1 MLVKLAVKR
10 SDISAMLEDEETTE
24 GEGEG
29 EDEDTDDQTN
39 VFTGWTVSRV
49 EIVYTFLESRAF
61 ANDDVAICG
70 MIIPSVTKAIKTKN
84 TYKFNVT
91 IFIS

>member
-1 MLVKLAVKR
+1 
-10 SDISAMLEDEETTE
+10 MLEDEETAE
-24 GEGEG
+24 GEGGGDEEENDEG
-29 EDEDTDDQTN
+29 PDDQTN
-39 VFTGWTVSRV
+39 VFTGWAVSML
-49 EIVYTFLESRAF
+49 EIAYTFLESKAF
-61 ANDDVAICG
+61 ANDDTAICG

>member
-1 MLVKLAVKR
+1 
-10 SDISAMLEDEETTE
+10 MLEDEETVE

-29 EDEDTDDQTN
+29 EGDDEGTDDQTN
-39 VFTGWTVSRV
+39 VFAGWAASTV
-49 EIVYTFLESRAF
+49 EIVYTFLESRVF
-61 ANDDVAICG
+61 ANDNVAICG
-70 MIIPSVTKAIKTKN
+70 MIKPSVTKAIKTKN

>member
-1 MLVKLAVKR
+1 
-10 SDISAMLEDEETTE
+10 MLEDEETAE

-29 EDEDTDDQTN
+29 EENEEGTDDQTN
-39 VFTGWTVSRV
+39 VFTGWATSKLETVYMS
-49 EIVYTFLESRAF
+49 LESKAF

>member
-1 MLVKLAVKR
+1 
-10 SDISAMLEDEETTE
+10 MLEDEETAE

-29 EDEDTDDQTN
+29 EENDEGTDDQTN
-39 VFTGWTVSRV
+39 VFTGWAVSML
-49 EIVYTFLESRAF
+49 ETAYTFLESKAF
-61 ANDDVAICG
+61 ANDDTAICG

>member
-1 MLVKLAVKR
+1 
-10 SDISAMLEDEETTE
+10 MLEDEETGE

-29 EDEDTDDQTN
+29 EDEGTDDQTN
-39 VFTGWTVSRV
+39 VFTGWAVSML
-49 EIVYTFLESRAF
+49 EIAYTFLESRVF
-61 ANDDVAICG
+61 ANDDIAICG
-70 MIIPSVTKAIKTKN
+70 MIIPSVNKAIKTKN